1 MNAADIAQIIA
12 LLERVIELSPG
23 TLPSGI
29 CGEAISS
36 KYKLLAALRQFQVE
50 VTA

>member
-1 MNAADIAQIIA
+1 MKAADIAEIIA
-12 LLERVIELSPG
+12 LLERVIELPPG

-29 CGEAISS
+29 CGDAISA
-36 KYKLLAALRQFQVE
+36 KYKLLAALHGFEVE